1 MPYNLS
7 LDMKMG
13 GSKWQQQ
20 KSFTKTT
27 IADLATSLADWDI
40 VTSCQ
45 QTNFVFTRNLDTELT
60 LSFDKDLDS
69 VLTKAVKSLVQ
80 EKDN

>member
-1 MPYNLS
+1 MPYSLS
-7 LDMKMG
+7 LDMKMV
-13 GSKWQQQ
+13 GSKRQQQ
-20 KSFTKTT
+20 KSVTKIT
-27 IADLATSLADWDI
+27 IADLATSLAGWDI

-60 LSFDKDLDS
+60 LSFDKDFDS

>member
-7 LDMKMG
+7 LDMKMV
-13 GSKWQQQ
+13 GSKCQQQ
-20 KSFTKTT
+20 KSFTKIK
-27 IADLATSLADWDI
+27 IADLATSLADWDN

>member
-7 LDMKMG
+7 LDMKMV

-27 IADLATSLADWDI
+27 IADLATSPADWDI
-40 VTSCQ
+40 LTSCQ
-45 QTNFVFTRNLDTELT
+45 QTNFVFTRNLGTELT